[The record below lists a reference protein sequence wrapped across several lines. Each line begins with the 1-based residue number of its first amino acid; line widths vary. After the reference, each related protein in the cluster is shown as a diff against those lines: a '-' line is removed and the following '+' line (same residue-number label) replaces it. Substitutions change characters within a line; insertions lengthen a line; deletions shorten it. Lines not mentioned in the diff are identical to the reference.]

1 MSQLV
6 APVSTPAQIPAD
18 SPTPRTLTA
27 SQRIYNP
34 VQKDAATFLQTSAAT
49 NGACTVLEL
58 EVAPGGGNMLHYH
71 TTFAEHFTVVSGE
84 FGVQIGKETFTLKPD
99 EAATVPPLVLHR
111 WYNNTGDTAI
121 VRVEL
126 RPGHT
131 GFERTLQMSYG
142 LANDG
147 LVNQQGLP
155 KNIVHL
161 AILADMS
168 DTIVPG
174 FFARILPVLRMI
186 ARRARRTGVER
197 ELIERYCF

>member
-1 MSQLV
+1 M
-6 APVSTPAQIPAD
+6 
-18 SPTPRTLTA
+18 
-27 SQRIYNP
+27 YNP
-34 VQKDAATFLQTSAAT
+34 VQKDATTFLQTSAAT

-84 FGVQIGKETFTLKPD
+84 FGVQIGKETFALKPG
-99 EAATVPPLVLHR
+99 EAATVPPHVLHR
-111 WYNNTGDTAI
+111 WYNTTGELAI
-121 VRVEL
+121 VRVAL
-126 RPGHT
+126 HPGHA
-131 GFERTLQMSYG
+131 GFERTLQISYG
-142 LANDG
+142 LAGDG

-161 AILADMS
+161 ALLADIS

-186 ARRARRTGVER
+186 ARHARRSGVER
-197 ELIERYCF
+197 KLIERYCF